1 METRKRNKRERE
13 IEDTYS
19 YSHVTALEQCYGRF
33 SEAKRYA
40 FENCRNLHA
49 MLDCADLWR
58 YEYRIISHNG
68 FNFTYGGYYHK
79 VNEET
84 GVVEVWFLYCSS
96 KNSQTWK
103 VCDL

>member
-13 IEDTYS
+13 IEES
-19 YSHVTALEQCYGRF
+19 YARSCTSRLEQCYSTF
-33 SEAKRYA
+33 SGEKMQA

-49 MLDCADLWR
+49 MLDCDDV
-58 YEYRIISHNG
+58 YICNYKIISYNT